1 MLNMKLFSRE
11 IAVAVVCVA
20 MTTALNTKTIA
31 QSKTPVPKNWQLLSY
46 DTDSVY
52 GTATEKAY
60 KQLLQGKKSTPVIVA
75 VIDSGIDTTHEDL
88 KPILWTNRREI
99 PNNGKDDDG
108 NGYIDDIH
116 GWNFLG
122 GKDGSSLKEDSDE
135 ATREYYRYK
144 QLYINPDSALSKDS
158 KEYAYWQRLQ
168 AKVEKPSSQY
178 KVSYK
183 TMSKLQDNL
192 NKCATILKNYL
203 GKEDFTVAQLDSI
216 QTTSQDVLLARNFVS
231 RLLKSSGE
239 EVPGSFNEFKSEF
252 DEYISEIKRKA
263 ESTDVQ
269 PNANR
274 EKIVGDKFEDI
285 TDRHYGNNDV
295 MGKFG
300 FHGTHVSGIIA
311 AVRNNG
317 LGMDGVADNVR
328 IMAVKA
334 VPDGDERDK
343 DVALAIRYAVD
354 NGAQIINMSFGKG
367 FSPHKSWVDD
377 AVKYAEEKGVLLVH
391 AAGNDGENNDSVPNY
406 PNPNYLTGGKAS
418 NFITVG
424 AIGNGRGKD
433 KVASF
438 SNYGKEGVDLFAPG
452 VQIYSTIPGG
462 TTYGAASGTSMAS
475 PVVAGVAALV
485 LSYYPDLSAKQ
496 LKYVLEKS
504 ATPLPDGSVMVNKPG
519 AEDTQ
524 VPFADLSV
532 SGGIV
537 NSYEALKLAATLKG
551 ERVQPKKV
559 KAKMKPV
566 RKN

>member
-1 MLNMKLFSRE
+1 MKLFSRE
-11 IAVAVVCVA
+11 AAVVAGCVA
-20 MTTALNTKTIA
+20 LMTAFSTKTIA
-31 QSKTPVPKNWQLLSY
+31 QSKTPVPRNWHLLSF

-60 KQLLQGKKSTPVIVA
+60 KELLKGKKSTPVIVA

-88 KPILWTNRREI
+88 KPVLWTNRREI

-122 GKDGSSLKEDSDE
+122 GKNGTSLKEDSDE
-135 ATREYYRYK
+135 ATREYYRFK
-144 QLYINPDSALSKDS
+144 QKYINPDSALAKDS
-158 KEYAYWQRLQ
+158 KEYATWLKLQ
-168 AKVEKPSSQY
+168 AKVEKPATQY
-178 KVSYK
+178 KMSYK
-183 TMSKLQDNL
+183 TMSKLSDNL
-192 NKCATILKNYL
+192 SKCETILKGYL
-203 GKEDFTVAQLDSI
+203 HQDNFTLGQLDSI
-216 QTTSQDVLLARNFVS
+216 QTTNQDVLLARNFIS
-231 RLLKSSGE
+231 RLLKSAGDE
-239 EVPGSFNEFKSEF
+239 MPDSFNEFKSEF
-252 DEYISEIKRKA
+252 DEYLNELKRKA
-263 ESTDVQ
+263 ESTEIL

-274 EKIVGDKFEDI
+274 EKIVGDNYNDI
-285 TDRHYGNNDV
+285 NDRNYGNNDV
-295 MGKFG
+295 MGTFS

-311 AVRNNG
+311 AVRDNQSG
-317 LGMDGVADNVR
+317 IEGIADNVR

-354 NGAQIINMSFGKG
+354 NGAQIINMSFGKPY
-367 FSPHKSWVDD
+367 SPHKDWVDD
-377 AVKYAEEKGVLLVH
+377 AVKYAEQKGVLLVH

-406 PNPNYLTGGKAS
+406 PNPNYLSGGRAT

-424 AIGNGRGKD
+424 AIGSGRGKD
-433 KVASF
+433 KVANF
-438 SNYGKEGVDLFAPG
+438 SNYGKHEVDLFAPG

-462 TTYGAASGTSMAS
+462 NKYGAASGTSMAS

-485 LSYYPDLSAKQ
+485 LSYYPDLSAAQ

-504 ATPLPDGSVMVNKPG
+504 ATPLPDGTTTVNKPG
-519 AEDTQ
+519 TDDQE
-524 VPFADLSV
+524 VNFSDLSV
-532 SGGIV
+532 TGGIV
-537 NSYEALKLAATLKG
+537 NAYDALKLAATIKG
-551 ERVQPKKV
+551 DRVQPKKN